1 MRLLR
6 RIWYRLNRRWW
17 ERELEREMAA
27 HRAAM
32 GEPQRFGNLL
42 RLREESADMWGWT
55 WLDDSG
61 VTSATAHP
69 SRPRPGGRDARA
81 PRRVAGRAAALR
93 ADRK

>member
-55 WLDDSG
+55 WLDDLGRDLRNGAPQS
-61 VTSATAHP
+61 TQTW
-69 SRPRPGGRDARA
+69 RPRRSSAATSCRARSCSS
-81 PRRVAGRAAALR
+81 RG
-93 ADRK
+93 